1 MRKVKL
7 FWSVLKSTFSGFIDD
22 NAFKLSASLSYYTV
36 FSLGPLLIIIISV
49 TGAVYGKEAVQGK
62 LYSQIKGLVG
72 NDAAVQIQDIIKNI
86 QHTDQN
92 AVGAIIGLVILI
104 IGATGVFI
112 EMQDSINYIW
122 SVKAKPKKGWLKFL
136 INRLLSFSLIISIG
150 FMLLVSLIVSA
161 LLEVLNERLA
171 LYFKDATVYL
181 FYIINIGVILVV
193 ISLLF
198 AVIFKVLPDASIKWK
213 DAFIGAVFTSILF
226 LLGKFGIGYYLGKSN
241 LGLTYGTAASIIVIL
256 TWVYY
261 SALILYFGA
270 EFTKMYALKMGGG
283 IIPSSTAVFIVKRES
298 KEIGDIYHHPEAGK
312 ITPNS

>member
-1 MRKVKL
+1 MRKFKTFL
-7 FWSVLKSTFSGFIDD
+7 SVLKSTFGGFIED

-36 FSLGPLLIIIISV
+36 FSLGPLLIIIISL
-49 TGAVYGKEAVQGK
+49 TGLVYGKQAVQGK
-62 LYSQIKGLVG
+62 IYSQIKGLVG
-72 NDAAVQIQDIIKNI
+72 SDAALQVQDIIKNI
-86 QHTDQN
+86 QHTGQS
-92 AVGAIIGLVILI
+92 ATGAIVGVAILVV
-104 IGATGVFI
+104 GATGVFI

-161 LLEVLNERLA
+161 LLDVLNDRLA

-181 FYIINIGVILVV
+181 FYVINIAVILVV
-193 ISLLF
+193 ISMLF
-198 AVIFKVLPDASIKWK
+198 AVIFKVLPDAIIRWK
-213 DAFIGAVFTSILF
+213 DAFIGAIFTSILF

-283 IIPSSTAVFIVKRES
+283 IRPKATAVFMIKKES
-298 KEIGDIYHHPEAGK
+298 KEIGGSHQHPEAGHADRMA
-312 ITPNS
+312 